1 MINSEIQNLSV
12 VHYNYT
18 ASYRSSAKIDPTK
31 LKRKPTVIK
40 SSEAIKIWQK
50 QEHKPGG
57 ATYVPFATTTVTTK
71 TSSSTGASKTKI
83 FKDVSN
89 VAVSSSSSSTPSST
103 STLPSILHPKAI
115 LATLNG
121 RQVLLIPKTA
131 GSSNSGSTSA
141 GGR

>member
-1 MINSEIQNLSV
+1 MINSEIKNLSV

-50 QEHKPGG
+50 QEHKPGVT
-57 ATYVPFATTTVTTK
+57 TYVPFATTTVSTK
-71 TSSSTGASKTKI
+71 NSSSSGASKTKI

-89 VAVSSSSSSTPSST
+89 VAVSSSSSSTP

>member
-18 ASYRSSAKIDPTK
+18 TSYRSSAKIDPTK

-40 SSEAIKIWQK
+40 SSEAVKIWQK
-50 QEHKPGG
+50 QEHKPGV
-57 ATYVPFATTTVTTK
+57 ATYVPFATTTVSTK
-71 TSSSTGASKTKI
+71 NSSSSGASKTKI

-89 VAVSSSSSSTPSST
+89 VAVSSSSSSTP